1 TPAPLPSTSEKPVVP
16 APVPSTS
23 EKPVVPAP
31 VPSTSEKPVVPAPAP
46 ETSTSCTE
54 EEHPSSAAYK
64 PAPLPSTSEKPVVPA
79 PTSTSCTEEEHPSSA
94 AYTPAPLP
102 STSEKPVVPAPVPS
116 TSEKPVVPS
125 SAYVPAAPSSPA
137 ASIPVAPSSP
147 AASVPVAPSS
157 PAASV
162 PVAPSSSPAPYIP
175 AKPSSSHVAPP
186 AKPSS
191 YHAAPPASTSQAA
204 PKPKPSAPSYGTGS
218 WNKPNGKKWA
228 ITYTPYT
235 KGGDCKPELEVQ
247 TDIAK
252 IADLGYVAIRVYST
266 DCGVFENV
274 IPATL
279 KYGIQVIY
287 GIFLDAATAPGSDG
301 ANEQLQDIIDNAP
314 KDTASMLI
322 VGNEYISGH
331 GGDAGSLASY
341 VAAVK
346 TKWVAAGFTAPVTTT
361 ETVAA
366 WEQYGSALCDV
377 IDIFAAQVQPY
388 FDGGKTASEAGDFAI
403 SQLEQAAKICPEAA
417 AKGKFISEIGWP
429 AGGSPNGAA
438 VPGKAEQKEAM
449 QSIIEKVGDHACIF
463 SYQNDNWKNPGA
475 YNVEQYFGC
484 ADNL

>member
-1 TPAPLPSTSEKPVVP
+1 MKGAIVAALVGSAVAASHKAHAGFHLRRNGGYPVEEGVCKTVTTTVYVTASAPTSSAPAQISSVVVVPSPVPETSTSCTEEEHSSAAYTP

-23 EKPVVPAP
+23 EKPVA
-31 VPSTSEKPVVPAPAP
+31 
-46 ETSTSCTE
+46 
-54 EEHPSSAAYK
+54 
-64 PAPLPSTSEKPVVPA
+64 
-79 PTSTSCTEEEHPSSA
+79 
-94 AYTPAPLP
+94 
-102 STSEKPVVPAPVPS
+102 
-116 TSEKPVVPS
+116 PS
-125 SAYVPAAPSSPA
+125 SAYVPVAPAPSSPA
-137 ASIPVAPSSP
+137 GYV
-147 AASVPVAPSS
+147 
-157 PAASV
+157 
-162 PVAPSSSPAPYIP
+162 
-175 AKPSSSHVAPP
+175 P

-191 YHAAPPASTSQAA
+191 YHAAPPASTSKAA
-204 PKPKPSAPSYGTGS
+204 PKPKPSKPSTPSYGAGT

-235 KGGDCKPELEVQ
+235 KGGDCKSQTEVN
-247 TDIAK
+247 TDVAK

-274 IPATL
+274 IPATQ
-279 KYGIQVIY
+279 KYGMQVIY
-287 GIFLDAATAPGSDG
+287 GIFLDAATAPGSQG

-314 KDTASMLI
+314 KDTVSMLI

-346 TKWVAAGFTAPVTTT
+346 TKWIAAGFTAPVTTT

-388 FDGGKTASEAGDFAI
+388 FDGGKTASEAGDFAY
-403 SQLEQAAKICPEAA
+403 SQLEQAAKVCPEAA

-429 AGGSPNGAA
+429 AGGSPNGVAI
-438 VPGKAEQKEAM
+438 PGKAEQKEAM

-463 SYQNDNWKNPGA
+463 SYQNDDWKNPGA

>member
-1 TPAPLPSTSEKPVVP
+1 V
-16 APVPSTS
+16 PVPSAPANTS
-23 EKPVVPAP
+23 SVVVVPSP
-31 VPSTSEKPVVPAPAP
+31 VP

-54 EEHPSSAAYK
+54 EESST
-64 PAPLPSTSEKPVVPA
+64 PP
-79 PTSTSCTEEEHPSSA
+79 
-94 AYTPAPLP
+94 AYT
-102 STSEKPVVPAPVPS
+102 PAPVPS

-125 SAYVPAAPSSPA
+125 SAYVPKPVVSSSAYVPKPVEPSSA
-137 ASIPVAPSSP
+137 YVH
-147 AASVPVAPSS
+147 
-157 PAASV
+157 
-162 PVAPSSSPAPYIP
+162 VAPSSSPAAY
-175 AKPSSSHVAPP
+175 VP

-191 YHAAPPASTSQAA
+191 YHAAPPASTSKAA
-204 PKPKPSAPSYGTGS
+204 PKPKPSKPSTPSYGAGT
-218 WNKPNGKKWA
+218 WNKPNGNKWA

-235 KGGDCKPELEVQ
+235 KGGDCKSEMEVK
-247 TDIAK
+247 TDVGK

-274 IPATL
+274 IPAT
-279 KYGIQVIY
+279 KEHGMQIIY
-287 GIFLDAATAPGSDG
+287 GIFLDAATAPGSQG

-314 KDTASMLI
+314 KDTVSMLI

-331 GGDAGSLASY
+331 GGDAGALASY

-346 TKWVAAGFTAPVTTT
+346 TKWIAAGFTAPITTT

-366 WEQYGSALCDV
+366 WEKYGSVLCDV

-388 FDGGKTASEAGDFAI
+388 FDGGKTAEEAGDFAYA
-403 SQLEQAAKICPEAA
+403 QLEQAAQVCPEAA

-438 VPGKAEQKEAM
+438 VPGKAEQKKAM

-463 SYQNDNWKNPGA
+463 SYQNDDWKNPGA

>member
-1 TPAPLPSTSEKPVVP
+1 MVVVP
-16 APVPSTS
+16 SPVPES
-23 EKPVVPAP
+23 
-31 VPSTSEKPVVPAPAP
+31 
-46 ETSTSCTE
+46 STSCTE
-54 EEHPSSAAYK
+54 EKEHS
-64 PAPLPSTSEKPVVPA
+64 
-79 PTSTSCTEEEHPSSA
+79 SSA
-94 AYTPAPLP
+94 AYT
-102 STSEKPVVPAPVPS
+102 PAPVPS

-125 SAYVPAAPSSPA
+125 SAYVPVAPSSAYVPVAPAPSSPA
-137 ASIPVAPSSP
+137 AYVAP
-147 AASVPVAPSS
+147 
-157 PAASV
+157 
-162 PVAPSSSPAPYIP
+162 
-175 AKPSSSHVAPP
+175 KPST
-186 AKPSS
+186 S

-204 PKPKPSAPSYGTGS
+204 PPKPKPSKPSAPSYGAGS

-235 KGGDCKPELEVQ
+235 KGGDCKSETEVK
-247 TDIAK
+247 TDVAK

-274 IPATL
+274 IPATQ
-279 KYGIQVIY
+279 KHGIQVIY
-287 GIFLDAATAPGSDG
+287 GIFLDAATPPGSQG
-301 ANEQLQDIIDNAP
+301 ANDQLQDILDNAP
-314 KDTASMLI
+314 KDTVSMLI

-346 TKWVAAGFTAPVTTT
+346 TKWIAAGFTAPVTTT

-366 WEQYGSALCDV
+366 WEKYGSVFCDV

-388 FDGGKTASEAGDFAI
+388 FDGGKTASEAGDFAL
-403 SQLEQAAKICPEAA
+403 SQLEQAAKVCPEAA

-429 AGGSPNGAA
+429 AGGSPNGVAI
-438 VPGKAEQKEAM
+438 PGKAEQKEAM

-463 SYQNDNWKNPGA
+463 SYQNDDWKNPGA